1 MVARSQNKVWEIGRK
16 VLAWFIEVWV
26 KGIINRIKIE
36 AIRAITP
43 PNFLGID
50 RRMA

>member
-1 MVARSQNKVWEIGRK
+1 MALYFFLLKKDKKQKANKD
-16 VLAWFIEVWV
+16 
-26 KGIINRIKIE
+26 INK
-36 AIRAITP
+36 ATTP